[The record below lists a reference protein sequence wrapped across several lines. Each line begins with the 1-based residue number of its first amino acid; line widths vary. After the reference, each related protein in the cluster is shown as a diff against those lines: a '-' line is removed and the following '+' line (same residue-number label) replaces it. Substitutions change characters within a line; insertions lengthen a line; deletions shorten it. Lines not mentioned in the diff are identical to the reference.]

1 MRDRIREWLIAV
13 IGLGALIALYEWHGG
28 TSIWFLIILTG
39 IFMLGG
45 LILQCFGAQHIE
57 VKRTVNPIRLIAG
70 KTAEVEV
77 HIQFKSILPL
87 PWMSIT
93 DYFTEGSHSK
103 LWFPGWRRSYTYNYC
118 LQNLPRGKIT
128 FQVCHVEWGGLFRFF
143 KNSYLL
149 PCEEDILV
157 FPIPAAIS
165 ITQGWTSQDIRER
178 EQVTHQQSA
187 GVWGLD
193 VRDYNMGDP
202 LNRVHWKSSA
212 RRGRLQTRLYEAV
225 EDQAVCIILDHCPDN
240 YKIAT
245 SGGTADKDVV
255 REGFEGAVS
264 IAAGLFISALDE
276 GVQVELI
283 SGDMI
288 ERPQPVFPT
297 FDTTLAVIEPNG
309 KKNMSMVMDENT
321 DHLLPG
327 TQVYVITGGLH
338 HELIGAVSKL
348 HHKGLKI
355 DIYSIVSYASASQS
369 KQNVGN
375 TEQATQEEI
384 ADSLGRIRVRVHSL
398 EVASLDI
405 RNDID
410 RVPVKGVNNHDS
422 ILTERKNSYL

>member
-1 MRDRIREWLIAV
+1 MRDRIREWVIAV
-13 IGLGALIALYEWHGG
+13 IWLGALIALYEWHGG
-28 TSIWFLIILTG
+28 ASVWFLIILTG

-45 LILQCFGAQHIE
+45 LILQCFGAQHIV

-103 LWFPGWRRSYTYNYC
+103 LWFPGWRRSYTYKYC
-118 LQNLPRGKIT
+118 LRNLPRGKIT

-157 FPIPAAIS
+157 FPMPAAIS

-178 EQVTHQQSA
+178 EQVTHQQSTGA
-187 GVWGLD
+187 LGLD
-193 VRDYNMGDP
+193 IRDYNMGDP
-202 LNRVHWKSSA
+202 LNRVHWKSTA

-225 EDQAVCIILDHCPDN
+225 EDQAVCIILDHCLDN

-245 SGGTADKDVV
+245 SGVTADKDVV
-255 REGFEGAVS
+255 REVFEGAVS
-264 IAAGLFISALDE
+264 TAAGLFISALEE

-283 SGDMI
+283 SGDMT

-297 FDTTLAVIEPNG
+297 FDTILAVIEPNG
-309 KKNMSMVMDENT
+309 KKNMSMVIDENT

-355 DIYSIVSYASASQS
+355 EIFSIASYASESHPKRNA
-369 KQNVGN
+369 VN
-375 TEQATQEEI
+375 TKQATQEDI
-384 ADSLGRIRVRVHSL
+384 TSSLSRLGVRVHRL
-398 EVASLDI
+398 DVASLDV

-410 RVPVKGVNNHDS
+410 GVPVKGVNSYDS
-422 ILTERKNSYL
+422 ILTERKNTYK